1 MTSSYRWH
9 TIQSIQERASQS
21 KLWGLGIFIIM
32 TIAFMISAILLV
44 NSMQFT
50 EINLLKVDDQPLQI
64 PLLVGG
70 ILVSLYLSLLSAI
83 SVSREL
89 DRGTLETL
97 LYGPVDEST
106 FLIGTF
112 LAHMKVYI
120 FSLAITLIWSN
131 FCIWILNLSFNFEIL
146 GLLFASLVMSSELV
160 AFGLFSAIWG
170 GKARNATIYFIL
182 VILFLGGIQLADFI
196 VAGLVQLNT
205 STVSDPMI
213 LVRNLLVSG
222 NNIIHWISPFTQA
235 QKAMQAIIA
244 QQYGEY
250 IVNISMMLFET
261 ALLIFGA
268 ILLLRKRV

>member
-268 ILLLRKRV
+268 IFS